1 MNPIEYLLDFYK
13 KLNTP
18 GLILFWSII
27 FLFFFLIF
35 SVIALLMKNNELNKA
50 LQKTKKGSSNA
61 SNEEMKQFEKVIIK
75 DENKKD
81 EAMIVEVQE
90 EKKSPKRNNEILKEP
105 LKVEKEDFV
114 KIKVAK
120 PEPMIVPAPKPVE
133 KTIIEPKKV
142 DNIIKTNTSP
152 QPNKFIREN
161 KFIDEDIVEE
171 IPIEKN
177 IVEPKEDKFG
187 NTLYQKNLLREL
199 GTKNQ
204 TSPIAIGKK
213 VDIINLN
220 DIGEEKLKSVD
231 IVNDT
236 EEEYYNNINNGSS
249 TFLEEIS
256 KKIEEELEEPNTID
270 LTDYEKDQEDEAIIS
285 YKDLVNTVKKAETR
299 EERYKFDT
307 DDDSDFLQELK
318 SFRSNM

>member
-1 MNPIEYLLDFYK
+1 MNPIEYLVDFYK

-35 SVIALLMKNNELNKA
+35 SVIALLMKNAELNKN
-50 LQKTKKGSSNA
+50 LRNLNKKSTNA
-61 SNEEMKQFEKVIIK
+61 NDEEMKKFEKVIIK
-75 DENKKD
+75 DNKTN
-81 EAMIVEVQE
+81 EEQMILELEE
-90 EKKSPKRNNEILKEP
+90 EKKSKKNNEILKEP
-105 LKVEKEDFV
+105 LKIEKEDFV
-114 KIKVAK
+114 KIKVDPPK
-120 PEPMIVPAPKPVE
+120 PMIVPS
-133 KTIIEPKKV
+133 PKKEV
-142 DNIIKTNTSP
+142 SNYNEIREKNIE

-161 KFIDEDIVEE
+161 KFINEDLVEE
-171 IPIEKN
+171 DKIKN
-177 IVEPKEDKFG
+177 IVEPKEEKLE
-187 NTLYQKNLLREL
+187 NTLYQKNILREL

-220 DIGEEKLKSVD
+220 DIGEEKLKPID
-231 IVNDT
+231 IISTSED
-236 EEEYYNNINNGSS
+236 EYYNNINNGSS

-256 KKIEEELEEPNTID
+256 KKIESELEPQTID
-270 LTDYEKDQEDEAIIS
+270 LTEYEKDQEDEAIIS

-307 DDDSDFLQELK
+307 EDDSDFLQELK

>member
-50 LQKTKKGSSNA
+50 LQKTKKISNA
-61 SNEEMKQFEKVIIK
+61 SNDEVKKFEKVIIK
-75 DENKKD
+75 DD
-81 EAMIVEVQE
+81 EKAEETMLVEVEE
-90 EKKSPKRNNEILKEP
+90 EKKSTKRNNEILKEP
-105 LKVEKEDFV
+105 LKIEKEDFV
-114 KIKVAK
+114 KIKVET
-120 PEPMIVPAPKPVE
+120 PTIVP
-133 KTIIEPKKV
+133 
-142 DNIIKTNTSP
+142 SP
-152 QPNKFIREN
+152 QPIKKTVVEQPKIDNMVRPNISSEPNKYIREN
-161 KFIDEDIVEE
+161 KFINEE
-171 IPIEKN
+171 LIEEVPLEKN
-177 IVEPKEDKFG
+177 IVEPKDDNFG
-187 NTLYQKNLLREL
+187 NTLYQKNLLKEL

-220 DIGEEKLKSVD
+220 DIGEEKLRPVN
-231 IVNDT
+231 IINDT

-256 KKIEEELEEPNTID
+256 KKIEEELEEPQAIS

-307 DDDSDFLQELK
+307 DNDSDFLQELK
-318 SFRSNM
+318 SFRNNM